1 MPSKYCQPGAGDPYW
16 FEWYVGLDYII
27 SMLTGVDNIES
38 VTFQEV
44 GLEGVDDVVVR
55 RSHGLPMVCVQVK
68 HKKASTA
75 TANNLTFGSLVAEGE
90 SGEGKSSNKS
100 LLASLAAGW
109 KQVSREEDATP
120 EIILY
125 TNRSLGLKKTDAE
138 YMGKP
143 YKRLPLGEFWDKLSV
158 ELGSVVSFSDFAF
171 ADPNLDMQWHEFA
184 DSTKLEES
192 DIVPFL
198 KNLTIKAGA
207 PSLHDE
213 EIELKN
219 RLRNE
224 VCGGSEEL
232 ASRVFRILAAELRR
246 WTTAAGNNMVSAEIA
261 RKCVCELNRNPLD
274 RPIEVPIPIPVFPSR
289 ERECLLLRDRLQSS
303 NSKVIFL
310 QGSPGSGKTRLVS
323 CLCEWMSP
331 RPFRFYAFKPLDVD
345 DFSYSPDA
353 GIVSPRELWGTLLN
367 QLRDTPELSGEKP
380 EIPIFNEVCN
390 DDELRSEVLRLAKSL
405 STKRGSKTILVIDG
419 IDHAARAKGRLTFLK
434 HLPSPN
440 SIPEGVQILVSGQP
454 ANLYSAY
461 PQWLKGEHV
470 GVEIEH
476 LPNIGVDDV
485 TALLTGRT
493 GFSERETLVLSNE
506 IINITNGNT
515 LSVVYAV
522 HAIAGETDCGY
533 AIEKLRTLGLS
544 ENVEEYY
551 ESIWQKANDEIQ
563 RHHGSGSN
571 ALGLI
576 ASSMHLLDGAIYPK
590 LLCNAF
596 PDAFSGEYVVE
607 RDIAILSPLLRKCA
621 DGSTRP
627 IHNDFRLFVSSKAL
641 EPGMEGYLR
650 FVSGSLAD
658 ATLEMKT
665 NVVRSCYSI
674 RLLAASGRVEECISL
689 FDTSFVIDAVA
700 HGVPWSL
707 LCEQAKTVYG
717 MACESGELENVLR
730 VQLALSTLSQVN
742 EHFDYW
748 LERRPFLHFEEL
760 VGMDYMV
767 PPLNKE
773 TAALYATTLERCLW
787 LLKDAGCTEQ
797 SDELYGIWFSG
808 LSPLT
813 VLSLLSDPNEEDGF
827 LRQDDGT
834 SMLMSAWGCLAATR
848 GLDFDDFLF
857 VDNLGGDAEDL
868 QCRFRDAFV
877 RGLLMKS
884 SLEDDDLSKIARLS
898 ITVEA
903 ATNMMRDL
911 LTGELPASR
920 AAQRA
925 FFSKLSAHSFKLEI
939 GTMAYALCLSEGQRV
954 SSAGISRPLLC
965 HREGNV
971 YSEGFTLGLF
981 AESFIFGYESGCDG
995 FDAMSLDIDA
1005 SIAWMDRSDRE
1016 YLSLVRTLRASACL
1030 GYAVGHGAAIL
1041 PGTDEARV
1049 LGEWAQAPYSPGL
1062 LTIETCAVP
1071 YIAFVATKG
1080 ADLCAEAFEEED
1092 LEGFIFSRKPLCVK
1106 LRVLEHLQAT
1116 GSEIPRRFVSK
1127 EYGPDGSVML
1137 ASQDAVEIHNMLRP
1151 LLASCDRDLAMHC
1164 DEAILFGSARFTD
1177 HKDYSLSNLIESFGT
1192 LSDLGMA
1199 TERQAFDLLE
1209 LDNAA
1214 SQSGDNRMSSTL
1226 MEKVADWAV
1235 TEGPAQLTRIRSLR
1249 PEYRYDH
1256 YLIEHQLKSLLANA
1270 ACLGD
1275 VLAVF
1280 AGMLGN
1286 SSCCSPEDVEGLRYC
1301 LKTCRDTAVELGCKD
1316 AFERE
1321 VIDIESAI
1329 KDAPRTESCKTGVEN
1344 PIASAPRDLSDLS
1357 DEEVK
1362 DIAFRQEIVR
1372 WCWEPVAE
1380 ACSALVGRGQE
1391 KSDIYNNLVE
1401 ARGAALCKEGWA
1413 HFSTSV
1419 TELVDGIA
1427 SYSDDEFFFKL
1438 LSWRNRGLER
1448 YGFGAA
1454 PNDIMHAIMV
1464 RARVRNP
1471 ALFEVIFE
1479 LECDSKRRWI
1489 TCNGKCNLA
1498 ALEKKTPGLPEPELL
1513 PELVSDIL
1521 LDSILPEDPHRTE
1534 NAVRGIAWGGLRLGS
1549 MRERVCEG
1557 LPALHPY
1564 ERILL
1569 EKVLGRW
1576 WRTFTGDDVIWECF
1590 IKLVD
1595 KVKRADEAYLLSI
1608 YTGVSGIILKPG
1620 LGNPQLTENSSC
1632 ETPSRIKTFLSEAYG
1647 LCGDSCEDVKS
1658 ALESCRGGE
1667 VRPFV
1672 KRYMQN
1678 DGVVFPT
1685 CGQEDYGQEL
1695 LYAGLCHGRWRAI
1708 PGRIAASILV
1718 DPADVWCFSHF
1729 PVFKDPVRFGVS
1741 RAIELFEAGAIG
1753 EAGDAATSLSMIE
1766 LDEGEAC
1773 LGWKLY
1779 IPYGSQAEQYE
1790 YYGTARLAS
1799 LDCESPDDVIDREYG
1814 CYGLLS
1820 GEGGGLASSFS
1831 RNSKSLCNALAGSIT
1846 MTFCDCQVFPSR
1858 AMRKLGFNPKN
1869 DNPLVWVDAMGNR
1882 VAWFEQFCFP
1892 VDKGFRHSAYYRQP
1906 RLWRWVFNKE
1916 LVEKAVK
1923 ENGCRIYWSTESS
1936 NHVDQ
1941 IKDRYDMHRA
1951 IKMKS
1956 PFEK

>member
-1 MPSKYCQPGAGDPYW
+1 MLA
-16 FEWYVGLDYII
+16 GLDQ
-27 SMLTGVDNIES
+27 IES

-90 SGEGKSSNKS
+90 SGEKQSPNKS

-109 KQVSREEDATP
+109 KQVSREEEAIP

-125 TNRSLGLKKTDAE
+125 TNRALGKNKTGAE

-158 ELGSVVSFSDFAF
+158 ELGSVASSSDITFD
-171 ADPNLDMQWHEFA
+171 DPDLDMQWHEFA
-184 DSTKLEES
+184 DSTKLEEP

-198 KNLTIKAGA
+198 RNLTIRAGA

-213 EIELKN
+213 EIKLMG
-219 RLRNE
+219 RLRDE

-232 ASRVFRILAAELRR
+232 ASRVFDLLAAELRR
-246 WTTAAGNNMVSAEIA
+246 WTTAAGDNMVSAEIA
-261 RKCVCELNRNPLD
+261 RKCVCKLNRNPMD
-274 RPIEVPIPIPVFPSR
+274 IPIEVPIPIPVFPSR
-289 ERECLLLRDRLQSS
+289 ERLCLLLRERLESS
-303 NSKVIFL
+303 NSRVIFL
-310 QGSPGSGKTRLVS
+310 QGGPGSGKTRLVS
-323 CLCEWMSP
+323 CLCERMSP

-367 QLRDTPELSGEKP
+367 QLRDTPELAGEKP
-380 EIPIFNEVCN
+380 KIPIFNELCA

-405 STKRGSKTILVIDG
+405 STKRGCKTILVIDG
-419 IDHAARAKGRLTFLK
+419 IDHAARAKERLTFLE
-434 HLPSPN
+434 HLPSPK

-470 GVEIEH
+470 GVEMER
-476 LPNIGVDDV
+476 LPNIDADDV
-485 TALLTGRT
+485 NALLSDRAD
-493 GFSERETLVLSNE
+493 FSDRETLVLSNE

-522 HAIAGETDCGY
+522 HAIAGETDCGC
-533 AIEKLRTLGLS
+533 AIEKLRSLGLS

-551 ESIWQKANDEIQ
+551 ESIWQKANVKIQ
-563 RHHGSGSN
+563 QHHGSGSN

-596 PDAFSGEYVVE
+596 PDSFSEEYVVA

-650 FVSGSLAD
+650 FASGSLAD
-658 ATLEMKT
+658 VALGMEGD
-665 NVVRSCYSI
+665 VVRSCYAV
-674 RLLAASGRVEECISL
+674 RLLAASGRVEDCISL
-689 FDTSFVIDAVA
+689 FDTSYVIDAVA

-717 MACESGELENVLR
+717 MACESGKLENVLR

-742 EHFDYW
+742 EHFEYW
-748 LERRPFLHFEEL
+748 LERRPFLHLEEL

-773 TAALYATTLERCLW
+773 TATLYATTLERCLW

-813 VLSLLSDPNEEDGF
+813 ALNILSDSDEEDGV
-827 LRQDDGT
+827 LEEDNSA
-834 SMLMSAWGCLAATR
+834 SMLMSAWGGFAATR

-857 VDNLGGDAEDL
+857 ADDLGGDAENL

-877 RGLLMKS
+877 RGLLMQS
-884 SLEDDDLSKIARLS
+884 SLEDDDLSKIAGLS

-911 LTGELPASR
+911 LTGALPASR
-920 AAQRA
+920 TAQRA
-925 FFSKLSAHSFKLEI
+925 FFSKLSGYSFKLEI
-939 GTMAYALCLSEGQRV
+939 GTMAYALCLSEGLHV
-954 SSAGISRPLLC
+954 SSAGRSKPLLC

-981 AESFIFGYESGCDG
+981 AESFIFGYESDRDG
-995 FDAMSLDIDA
+995 FDAMGLDMDA

-1016 YLSLVRTLRASACL
+1016 YLSIVRTLRASACL
-1030 GYAVGHGAAIL
+1030 GYAVGHGATIL
-1041 PGTDEARV
+1041 PGTDAARV
-1049 LGEWAQAPYSPGL
+1049 LEEWAQAPHWPGL
-1062 LTIETCAVP
+1062 LTMETCAVP
-1071 YIAFVATKG
+1071 YIAFVSAKG
-1080 ADLCAEAFEEED
+1080 VDLCAKAFEEED
-1092 LEGFIFSRKPLCVK
+1092 LKGFIFSRKPLCAK
-1106 LRVLEHLQAT
+1106 LRMLKHLQKI
-1116 GSEIPRRFVSK
+1116 GSEIPRRYLSK
-1127 EYGPDGSVML
+1127 EYGPDGSILL
-1137 ASQDAVEIHNMLRP
+1137 ASQDASEIHDMLRP
-1151 LLASCDRDLAMHC
+1151 LLASYDRDLAMHC

-1177 HKDYSLSNLIESFGT
+1177 HKDYSLSNLVETFET
-1192 LSDLGMA
+1192 LSEFGMA
-1199 TERQAFDLLE
+1199 TETHAFELLE

-1214 SQSGDNRMSSTL
+1214 SQSGDNRMSSVL
-1226 MEKVADWAV
+1226 MEKVADWAAS
-1235 TEGPAQLTRIRSLR
+1235 EGPTQLSRIRSLQ

-1256 YLIEHQLKSLLANA
+1256 CLIEHQLKSLLANA
-1270 ACLGD
+1270 ACLSD

-1286 SSCCSPEDVEGLRYC
+1286 SSCCSAEDVEGLRFC
-1301 LKTCRDTAVELGCKD
+1301 LKTCRDKAVELGCED
-1316 AFERE
+1316 GFESE
-1321 VIDIESAI
+1321 VTEIESAI
-1329 KDAPRTESCKTGVEN
+1329 KDAPITESFKSGVEN
-1344 PIASAPRDLSDLS
+1344 SIADVPRDLSDLS

-1362 DIAFRQEIVR
+1362 DVAFRQEIDR
-1372 WCWEPVAE
+1372 WYWEPVAK
-1380 ACSALVGRGQE
+1380 ACSELVGRGQE
-1391 KSDIYNNLVE
+1391 RSEVFNSLVE
-1401 ARGAALCKEGWA
+1401 TRGTALCKEGWA

-1419 TELVDGIA
+1419 TELIDGIA

-1454 PNDIMHAIMV
+1454 PNDIIHAIMV

-1479 LECDSKRRWI
+1479 LECDSKRRWV
-1489 TCNGKCNLA
+1489 TCNGKCDLA
-1498 ALEKKTPGLPEPELL
+1498 ALEKKSSGLPEPELL

-1534 NAVRGIAWGGLRLGS
+1534 NAVRGIVWGGLRLKS

-1557 LPALHPY
+1557 LEVLRPY

-1576 WRTFTGDDVIWECF
+1576 WCAFPGDDVIWDCF
-1590 IKLVD
+1590 TELVD

-1608 YTGVSGIILKPG
+1608 YTGAPGIILKPG
-1620 LGNPQLTENSSC
+1620 IDDPQLTENSSC
-1632 ETPSRIKTFLSEAYG
+1632 EVPSRIETFLSEAYR
-1647 LCGDSCEDVKS
+1647 LCGDSCEDVKE
-1658 ALESCRGGE
+1658 ALELCRGGE

-1672 KRYMQN
+1672 KRYMQD
-1678 DGVVFPT
+1678 DGVIFPA

-1708 PGRIAASILV
+1708 PSCVAASILV

-1729 PVFKDPVRFGVS
+1729 PLFKDPLAFGVS
-1741 RAIELFEAGAIG
+1741 KIIELFEAGTIS
-1753 EAGDAATSLSMIE
+1753 EAGGAAARLPMVE
-1766 LDEGEAC
+1766 LNEGEAC

-1779 IPYGSQAEQYE
+1779 IPYGNQDEQYE
-1790 YYGTARLAS
+1790 YYGTARIAP

-1814 CYGLLS
+1814 CFGPLS

-1831 RNSKSLCNALAGSIT
+1831 RNSISLCNALAGGIT

-1858 AMRKLGFNPKN
+1858 AMRALGFLPKI
-1869 DNPLVWVDAMGNR
+1869 DNPLVWVDALGNR
-1882 VAWFEQFCFP
+1882 VTWFEQFCFP
-1892 VDKGFRHSAYYRQP
+1892 VEKGFRHSAYYQQP

-1916 LVEKAVK
+1916 LVEKAAK
-1923 ENGCRIYWSTESS
+1923 EHGCRIYWSTESS
-1936 NHVDQ
+1936 NHIDQ
-1941 IKDRYDMHRA
+1941 IKDRYDMHEA
-1951 IKMKS
+1951 IKMMS